1 VRPRRPLSLEKVELE
16 LRCTGLPTF
25 AQMPDAAV
33 STVQAVGG
41 WNEIRARLPD
51 GEARR
56 VAGGVTLPG
65 LLSLRTHLSR
75 ECRGAPVVGL
85 EAVPVVFED
94 EEVTLGFR
102 PPVVGTTE
110 EAMDVVDDLLD
121 SLFERLRD
129 NGLDSRAVAERI
141 ASDRGQTV
149 GDPVAVH
156 DRLAQQPPP

>member
-1 VRPRRPLSLEKVELE
+1 MRPSQPLSLEEVDLE

-51 GEARR
+51 DEARR

-65 LLSLRTHLSR
+65 LLSLRTHLCR
-75 ECRGAPVVGL
+75 ESSGAPVVGL
-85 EAVPVVFED
+85 EAVPVVFD
-94 EEVTLGFR
+94 GDTVTMGFR
-102 PPVVGTTE
+102 PPVVGSTE
-110 EAMDVVDDLLD
+110 DAIDAVDDLLD

-129 NGLDSRAVAERI
+129 NGLDSRAVAQRI
-141 ASDRGQTV
+141 ASDRGQSV

-156 DRLAQQPPP
+156 DRLAHQSSP